1 MRRLGAA
8 LVLIAALAPA
18 GTAHA
23 ADPLRGQQ
31 WGLSMVESDAAH
43 SITRGTGA
51 VVAVIDT
58 GVLASHQDLQ
68 GRLVAGHDFVANDDD
83 PNDENGHGTHVT
95 GIVAANDGNGV
106 GVSSVAPDAKVMP
119 VRVLDA
125 DGSGSSDDIA
135 AGIDW
140 AVAHGAQVI
149 NLSLGPDV
157 PVVDSAP
164 EIGEAIDRALNRGV
178 VVAAAAGNNGLPIC
192 EQPQVQGRMLCVGA
206 VDRNGSRSYFSSF
219 GQGLGIVAPGG
230 SGLLSADDD
239 ILSTF
244 NDGGYE
250 DMAGTSQATPHVSGV
265 AALLV
270 SKGVTGSAAV
280 DRILATA
287 RDAGAA
293 GPDSQ
298 YGAGIVN
305 ARAAVAGLGGAG
317 SGGGAGSKSSSF
329 RVSVKLRQRISYV
342 LHHGIIVRCR
352 ASGNGTCRAAAT
364 RSRTR
369 IAAGSRRLRAGKTTT
384 VRARLTRKGRRVLR
398 RALSKRSRL
407 RLRLRVTLPGAGA
420 QVRRLTLR
428 P

>member
-43 SITRGTGA
+43 SVTRGAGA

-58 GVLASHQDLQ
+58 GGLASHQDLQ
-68 GRLVAGHDFVANDDD
+68 GRLVAGHDFVGNDDD

-95 GIVAANDGNGV
+95 GIVAANDGNGI

-125 DGSGSSDDIA
+125 DGSGSSGDIA

-178 VVAAAAGNNGLPIC
+178 VV
-192 EQPQVQGRMLCVGA
+192 
-206 VDRNGSRSYFSSF
+206 
-219 GQGLGIVAPGG
+219 
-230 SGLLSADDD
+230 
-239 ILSTF
+239 
-244 NDGGYE
+244 
-250 DMAGTSQATPHVSGV
+250 
-265 AALLV
+265 
-270 SKGVTGSAAV
+270 
-280 DRILATA
+280 
-287 RDAGAA
+287 
-293 GPDSQ
+293 
-298 YGAGIVN
+298 
-305 ARAAVAGLGGAG
+305 
-317 SGGGAGSKSSSF
+317 
-329 RVSVKLRQRISYV
+329 
-342 LHHGIIVRCR
+342 
-352 ASGNGTCRAAAT
+352 
-364 RSRTR
+364 
-369 IAAGSRRLRAGKTTT
+369 
-384 VRARLTRKGRRVLR
+384 
-398 RALSKRSRL
+398 
-407 RLRLRVTLPGAGA
+407 
-420 QVRRLTLR
+420 
-428 P
+428 